1 MRKTVDRKKVDHE
14 ELGKMFKR
22 HGYTDF
28 KWITPKGI
36 VIS

>member
-28 KWITPKGI
+28 TNQSII
-36 VIS
+36 V